1 MVLSSNEVIDII
13 ENGVPDKIELA
24 RKRAKKINM
33 HVTGK
38 NVIEFLEQLDD
49 YETHAQKLLR
59 EKLVKSNRSLFSF
72 ILRPTDKIFTAK
84 GGSTSY
90 NLPQDKIDFLKSNIN
105 EVADGLNIKKY
116 LKKVVKK
123 QYIIDPNGVL
133 FIDIDPDGKL
143 ETHVVNSNNIFWYE
157 NKGNNV
163 KAIIFEP
170 YQKKLTNDECKVF
183 DAISKDR
190 LKKEKDK
197 KYYRVIDGKTDR
209 IFIQDGSTITLEDS
223 ALDNY
228 FGYVPALILGDEKN
242 PNEDIFESFIADVVD
257 DADAHLRDVSTAT
270 VHNLAHL
277 YPRYWAY
284 AQACTRC
291 EGEGTIAGAEIPN
304 TNPQEFEDSTICT
317 SCGGE
322 GSKMRTNP
330 SDELV
335 VPIPQ
340 DGDPILAPALMGF
353 VSPDLETAKFY
364 KDMISSGKRDMFQ
377 AVWGT
382 TYESSGKRETAT
394 GRWLDQQPVEDRLRE
409 ISETFASMH
418 RFMLNCYGKVLL
430 NNRSYQSSVS
440 YGTRYILESPDDIL
454 NKLIEVCSQNT
465 PDSIKV
471 DLMKRYLEAEYQND
485 SMELFKRRK
494 LSKLEPFPTVSATNI
509 EAMEVLNH
517 IEKAKKLYYSQWVSN
532 LKDEEIIILT
542 DEQLS
547 GNFNEYIKTKQLTD
561 ETTEV

>member
-1 MVLSSNEVIDII
+1 MVLSNEEVIALI
-13 ENGVPDKIELA
+13 EKGVSDKIVLA
-24 RKRAKKINM
+24 RKRARKVNM
-33 HVTGK
+33 HITGK
-38 NVIEFLEQLDD
+38 NVKTFLEQLDD
-49 YETHAQKLLR
+49 YETYAQKLLR

-84 GGSTSY
+84 GGSVSY
-90 NLPQDKIDFLKSNIN
+90 NLPQDKINFLKKNIN
-105 EVADGLNIKKY
+105 DVADGLDIKRY

-133 FIDIDPDGKL
+133 FIDIDPEGML
-143 ETHVVNSNNIFWYE
+143 ETHVVNSDNIFWYE
-157 NKGNNV
+157 NKGNHV

-170 YQKKLTNDECKVF
+170 YKKKFTEDERCVF
-183 DAISKDR
+183 ESVDKDSFNR
-190 LKKEKDK
+190 ESEKL
-197 KYYRVIDGKTDR
+197 YYRVIDDSTDR
-209 IFIQDGSTITLEDS
+209 IFVQDGETVVLEDS
-223 ALDNY
+223 VLTNF
-228 FGYVPALILGDEKN
+228 FGFVPALILGDEKN
-242 PNEDIFESFIADVVD
+242 PNEDIFESFISDIID
-257 DADAHLRDVSTAT
+257 DADAHLREVSTST

-277 YPRYWAY
+277 YPRYWSY

-291 EGEGTIAGAEIPN
+291 EGEGEIN
-304 TNPQEFEDSTICT
+304 TLNDEGEIIKTEVCP

-322 GSKMRTNP
+322 GHKTRTNP
-330 SDELV
+330 SDETI

-340 DGDPILAPALMGF
+340 DGEHILAPHLMGF
-353 VSPDLETAKFY
+353 ASPDLETAKFY

-377 AVWGT
+377 SIWGT

-409 ISETFASMH
+409 VSETFANMH

-430 NNRSYQSSVS
+430 NNNRYESSVS

-494 LSKLEPFPTVSATNI
+494 LSKLEPFPSISSEKVAVMDFLDS
-509 EAMEVLNH
+509 

-532 LKDEEIIILT
+532 LKDEQIVILT
-542 DEQLS
+542 DEELNM
-547 GNFNEYIKTKQLTD
+547 NFNNYINTKQLTD
-561 ETTEV
+561 EGTEV